1 MDLKRESEK
10 IRKVLNRRRKNIDL
24 TFIEED
30 HLYFMRDENGMIR
43 SNYPSVSKIIK
54 KFYEEFD
61 AEGISF
67 RMAKGDKQRQKEL
80 LQEWADKGTY
90 ATNQGSRVH
99 YILEKVLI
107 EQYGDYKNVREP
119 IYQCDDEQIE
129 RSDKMISAGKD
140 FLDLMHER
148 NAVLLDT
155 EIVLGDPE
163 LGYVGQPD
171 KVWLVEN
178 KQGTDYGILI
188 TDWKTNKPEN
198 FKKQRYTKKM
208 YPPFDNIDSTALG
221 HYYLQLPFY
230 GKLLMKMLEGTEFE
244 SKKLLG
250 SIVVL
255 VKEDGSFEEY
265 KVPMEVIQKI
275 LLMDMDK
282 ILKK

>member
-1 MDLKRESEK
+1 MDLKLEAEK
-10 IRKVLNRRRKNIDL
+10 IRKTLNRRRKNIDL
-24 TFIEED
+24 SFIEED
-30 HLYFMRDENGMIR
+30 HIYYMRDEHGMIR

-54 KFYEEFD
+54 KFYEEFQSD
-61 AEGISF
+61 AISL
-67 RMAKGDKQRQKEL
+67 RMSKGDRTKQKEL

-99 YILEKVLI
+99 YILEKDLI
-107 EQYGDYKNVREP
+107 EQYGDYKKVREP
-119 IYQCDDEQIE
+119 IYVCDEEQIE
-129 RSDKMISAGKD
+129 RSNNMINAGHK

-188 TDWKTNKPEN
+188 TDWKTNKPIN

-208 YPPFDNIDSTALG
+208 YPPFNNIDSTALG

-230 GKLLMKMLEGTEFE
+230 GRLLNKMLEGTEFE
-244 SKKLLG
+244 NKKLLG

-255 VKEDGSFEEY
+255 VKEDGEFEEY
-265 KVPMEVIQKI
+265 KVPMDVIQKI
-275 LLMDMDK
+275 YLLDMEK
-282 ILKK
+282 VLK

>member
-1 MDLKRESEK
+1 MDLKKESEK
-10 IRKVLNRRRKNIDL
+10 IRKILDRRRDQMDL

-30 HLYFMRDENGMIR
+30 HLYFMRDENGIMR

-67 RMAKGDKQRQKEL
+67 RMSGGDRQKQKEL
-80 LQEWADKGTY
+80 LKEWSDKGDY
-90 ATNQGSRVH
+90 ATNMGSRVH
-99 YILEKVLI
+99 YILEKELI
-107 EQYGDYKNVREP
+107 TQYGDYKKVREP
-119 IYQCDDEQIE
+119 IYQCDTEQIE
-129 RSDKMISAGKD
+129 RSNNMIDAGKS

-155 EIVLGDPE
+155 EIVMGDPE

-171 KVWLVEN
+171 KVWLIEN
-178 KQGTDYGILI
+178 KQGTDFGFLI

-230 GKLLMKMLEGTEFE
+230 GKLLLKMLEGTEYGD
-244 SKKLLG
+244 KKLLG
-250 SIVVL
+250 SIITL
-255 VKEDGSFEEY
+255 VKDDGQFKEFR
-265 KVPMEVIQKI
+265 VPQDVIQKI
-275 LLMDMDK
+275 LLMDMNK
-282 ILKK
+282 VLKS

>member
-1 MDLKRESEK
+1 MNLKEEAEK
-10 IRKVLNRRRKNIDL
+10 IRKILNKRRKNIDL
-24 TFIEED
+24 SFIEED
-30 HLYFMRDENGMIR
+30 HLYFMRDENGIIR

-61 AEGISF
+61 AEGISL
-67 RMAKGDKQRQKEL
+67 RMSKGDKQKQKEL
-80 LQEWADKGTY
+80 LKEWADKGTY

-99 YILEKVLI
+99 YILEKELI
-107 EQYGDYKNVREP
+107 SQYGDYKSVREP
-119 IYQCDDEQIE
+119 IYECDEEQIV
-129 RSDKMISAGKD
+129 RSDNMIDAGKD

-155 EIVLGDPE
+155 EIVLGDPD

-230 GKLLMKMLEGTEFE
+230 GKLLLKMLEGTEYA

-255 VKEDGSFEEY
+255 VKEDSTFEEY

-275 LLMDMDK
+275 LLMDMSK
-282 ILKK
+282 VLK

>member
-1 MDLKRESEK
+1 MDLKIEAEK
-10 IRKVLNRRRKNIDL
+10 IRKILNRRRKDIDL
-24 TFIEED
+24 SFIEED
-30 HLYFMRDENGMIR
+30 HIYYMRDEHGMIR

-54 KFYEEFD
+54 KFYEEFQSD
-61 AEGISF
+61 AISL
-67 RMAKGDKQRQKEL
+67 RMSKGDRTKQKEL

-99 YILEKVLI
+99 YILEKELI
-107 EQYGDYKNVREP
+107 EQYGDYKKVREP
-119 IYQCDDEQIE
+119 IYVCDDEQIE
-129 RSDKMISAGKD
+129 RSDNMITAGHK

-155 EIVLGDPE
+155 EIVLGDPD

-188 TDWKTNKPEN
+188 TDWKTNKPIN

-208 YPPFDNIDSTALG
+208 YPPFNNIDSTALG

-230 GKLLMKMLEGTEFE
+230 GRLLNKMLEGTEFE
-244 SKKLLG
+244 NKKLLG

-255 VKEDGSFEEY
+255 VKEDGEFEEY
-265 KVPMEVIQKI
+265 KVPMDVIQKI
-275 LLMDMDK
+275 YLLDMEK
-282 ILKK
+282 VLK

>member
-1 MDLKRESEK
+1 MNLKEEAEK
-10 IRKVLNRRRKNIDL
+10 IRKVLDRRRSELDL
-24 TFIEED
+24 SFIEED
-30 HLYFMRDENGMIR
+30 HLYFMRGKEGIIR

-61 AEGISF
+61 AEGISL
-67 RMAKGDKQRQKEL
+67 RMSKGNKQRQKEL
-80 LQEWADKGTY
+80 LQEWKDKGTY

-119 IYQCDDEQIE
+119 IYQCDDEQIV
-129 RSDKMISAGKD
+129 RSDNMIEAGKD
-140 FLDLMHER
+140 FLKLMHER

-155 EIVLGDPE
+155 EIVLGDPD

-230 GKLLMKMLEGTEFE
+230 GKLLMKMLEGSEYGD
-244 SKKLLG
+244 KKLLG
-250 SIVVL
+250 NIVVL
-255 VKEDGSFEEY
+255 VKEDGTFEEY
-265 KVPMEVIQKI
+265 KVPVEVTQKI

-282 ILKK
+282 ILK

>member
-1 MDLKRESEK
+1 MNLKEEAEK
-10 IRKVLNRRRKNIDL
+10 IRKVLDRRRSELDL
-24 TFIEED
+24 SFIEED
-30 HLYFMRDENGMIR
+30 HLYFMRGKEGIIR

-61 AEGISF
+61 AEGISL
-67 RMAKGDKQRQKEL
+67 RMSKGNKQRQKEL
-80 LQEWADKGTY
+80 LQEWKDKGTY

-119 IYQCDDEQIE
+119 IYQCDDEQIV
-129 RSDKMISAGKD
+129 RSDNMIEAGKD
-140 FLDLMHER
+140 FLKLMHER

-155 EIVLGDPE
+155 EIVLGDPD

-230 GKLLMKMLEGTEFE
+230 GKLLMKMLEGSEYGD
-244 SKKLLG
+244 KKLLG
-250 SIVVL
+250 NIVVL

-265 KVPMEVIQKI
+265 KVPVEVTQKI

-282 ILKK
+282 ILK

>member
-1 MDLKRESEK
+1 MDLKIEAEK
-10 IRKVLNRRRKNIDL
+10 IRKILNRRRKDIDL
-24 TFIEED
+24 SFIEED
-30 HLYFMRDENGMIR
+30 HIYYMRDEHGMIR

-54 KFYEEFD
+54 KFYEEFQSD
-61 AEGISF
+61 AISL
-67 RMAKGDKQRQKEL
+67 RMSKGDRTKQKEL

-90 ATNQGSRVH
+90 ATNQGSRFH
-99 YILEKVLI
+99 YILEKDLI
-107 EQYGDYKNVREP
+107 EQYGDYKKVREP
-119 IYQCDDEQIE
+119 IYVCDDEQIE
-129 RSDKMISAGKD
+129 RSNNMITAGHK

-155 EIVLGDPE
+155 EIVLGDPD

-188 TDWKTNKPEN
+188 TDWKTNKPIN

-208 YPPFDNIDSTALG
+208 YPPFNNIDSTALG

-230 GKLLMKMLEGTEFE
+230 GRLLNKMLEGTEFE
-244 SKKLLG
+244 NKKLLG

-255 VKEDGSFEEY
+255 VKEDGEFEEY
-265 KVPMEVIQKI
+265 KVPMDVIQKI
-275 LLMDMDK
+275 YLLDMEK
-282 ILKK
+282 VLK

>member
-1 MDLKRESEK
+1 MDLKKESEK
-10 IRKVLNRRRKNIDL
+10 IRKILDRRRDQMDL

-30 HLYFMRDENGMIR
+30 HLYFMRDENGIMR

-61 AEGISF
+61 AEGISL
-67 RMAKGDKQRQKEL
+67 RMSGGDRQKQKEL
-80 LQEWADKGTY
+80 LKEWSDKGNY
-90 ATNQGSRVH
+90 ATNMGSRVH
-99 YILEKVLI
+99 YILEKELI
-107 EQYGDYKNVREP
+107 NQYGDFKKVREP
-119 IYQCDDEQIE
+119 IYQCDTEQIE
-129 RSDKMISAGKD
+129 RSNNMIEAGKS

-155 EIVLGDPE
+155 EIVMGDPE

-178 KQGTDYGILI
+178 KQGTDFGFLI

-230 GKLLMKMLEGTEFE
+230 GKLLLKMLEGTEYGD
-244 SKKLLG
+244 KKLLG
-250 SIVVL
+250 SIITL
-255 VKEDGSFEEY
+255 VKDDGQFKEFR
-265 KVPMEVIQKI
+265 VPQDVIQKI
-275 LLMDMDK
+275 LLMDMNK
-282 ILKK
+282 VLKS

>member
-1 MDLKRESEK
+1 MDLKKESDK
-10 IRKVLNRRRKNIDL
+10 IRRILDKKREKIDL
-24 TFIEED
+24 TFIEEN
-30 HLYFMRDENGMIR
+30 HLYFMRDENGIIR
-43 SNYPSVSKIIK
+43 SNYPSVSKVIK

-61 AEGISF
+61 ADGISL
-67 RMAKGDKQRQKEL
+67 RMSGGDRQKQKEILKEWSDKGD
-80 LQEWADKGTY
+80 Y

-99 YILEKVLI
+99 YLLEKELI
-107 EQYGDYKNVREP
+107 SRYGGYKKVRQP

-129 RSDKMISAGKD
+129 RSDKMIEAGKT
-140 FLDLMHER
+140 FLDLMNER
-148 NAVLLDT
+148 KAVLLDT

-178 KQGTDYGILI
+178 KQGTDFGFLI

-198 FKKQRYTKKM
+198 FKKQHYTKKM
-208 YPPFDNIDSTALG
+208 YPPFDNVDSTALG

-230 GKLLMKMLEGTEFE
+230 GKLLLKMLEGTEYE

-250 SIVVL
+250 SIITL

-265 KVPMEVIQKI
+265 KVPLDVIQKI
-275 LLMDMDK
+275 LLMDMTK
-282 ILKK
+282 VLK

>member
-1 MDLKRESEK
+1 MNLKIEAEK
-10 IRKVLNRRRKNIDL
+10 IRKILNRRRKDIDL
-24 TFIEED
+24 SFIEED
-30 HLYFMRDENGMIR
+30 HIYYMRDEHGMIR

-54 KFYEEFD
+54 KFYEEFQSD
-61 AEGISF
+61 AISL
-67 RMAKGDKQRQKEL
+67 RMSKGDRTKQKEL

-99 YILEKVLI
+99 YILEKDLI
-107 EQYGDYKNVREP
+107 EQYGDYKKVREP
-119 IYQCDDEQIE
+119 IYVCDDEQIE
-129 RSDKMISAGKD
+129 RSDNMITAGHK

-155 EIVLGDPE
+155 EIVLGDPD

-188 TDWKTNKPEN
+188 TDWKTNKPIN

-208 YPPFDNIDSTALG
+208 YPPFNNIDSTALG

-230 GKLLMKMLEGTEFE
+230 GRLLNKMLEGTEFE
-244 SKKLLG
+244 NKKLLG

-255 VKEDGSFEEY
+255 VKEDGEFEEY
-265 KVPMEVIQKI
+265 KVPMDVIQKI
-275 LLMDMDK
+275 YLLDMEK
-282 ILKK
+282 VLK

>member
-1 MDLKRESEK
+1 MNLKEEAEK
-10 IRKVLNRRRKNIDL
+10 IRKVLDRRRSELDL
-24 TFIEED
+24 SFIEED
-30 HLYFMRDENGMIR
+30 HLYFMRGKEGIIR

-61 AEGISF
+61 AEGISL
-67 RMAKGDKQRQKEL
+67 RMSKGNKQRQKEL
-80 LQEWADKGTY
+80 LQEWKDKGTY

-119 IYQCDDEQIE
+119 IYQCDDEQIV
-129 RSDKMISAGKD
+129 RSDNMIEAGKD
-140 FLDLMHER
+140 FLKLMHER

-230 GKLLMKMLEGTEFE
+230 GKLLMKMLEGSEYGD
-244 SKKLLG
+244 KKLLG
-250 SIVVL
+250 NIVVL

-265 KVPMEVIQKI
+265 KVPVEVTQKI

-282 ILKK
+282 ILK

>member
-1 MDLKRESEK
+1 MNLREESEK
-10 IRKVLNRRRKNIDL
+10 IRKVLDRRRKELDL
-24 TFIEED
+24 SFIEED
-30 HLYFMRDENGMIR
+30 HLYYMRGKEGIIR

-61 AEGISF
+61 AEGISL
-67 RMAKGDKQRQKEL
+67 RMAKGNIQRQKEL
-80 LQEWADKGTY
+80 LQEWKDKGTY

-119 IYQCDDEQIE
+119 IYQCDDEQIQ
-129 RSDKMISAGKD
+129 RSDNMINAGKD
-140 FLDLMHER
+140 FLKLMHER

-208 YPPFDNIDSTALG
+208 YSPFDNIDSTALG

-230 GKLLMKMLEGTEFE
+230 GKLLLKMLEGTEYGD
-244 SKKLLG
+244 KKLLG
-250 SIVVL
+250 NIVVL

-265 KVPMEVIQKI
+265 KVPVEVTQKI

-282 ILKK
+282 ILK

>member
-1 MDLKRESEK
+1 MNLKEEAEK
-10 IRKVLNRRRKNIDL
+10 IRKVLDRRRSELDL
-24 TFIEED
+24 SFIEED
-30 HLYFMRDENGMIR
+30 HLYFMRGKEGIIR

-61 AEGISF
+61 AEGISL
-67 RMAKGDKQRQKEL
+67 RMSKGNKQRQKEL
-80 LQEWADKGTY
+80 LQEWKDKGTY

-119 IYQCDDEQIE
+119 IYQCDDEQIV
-129 RSDKMISAGKD
+129 RSDNMIEAGKD
-140 FLDLMHER
+140 FLKLMHER

-155 EIVLGDPE
+155 EIVLGDPD

-230 GKLLMKMLEGTEFE
+230 GKLLMKMLEGSEFGD
-244 SKKLLG
+244 KKLLG
-250 SIVVL
+250 NIVVL

-265 KVPMEVIQKI
+265 KVPVEVTQKI

-282 ILKK
+282 ILK

>member
-1 MDLKRESEK
+1 MNLKEEAEK
-10 IRKVLNRRRKNIDL
+10 IRKILNKRRKNIDL
-24 TFIEED
+24 SFIEED
-30 HLYFMRDENGMIR
+30 HLYFMRDENGIIR

-61 AEGISF
+61 ADGISL

-80 LQEWADKGTY
+80 LKEWADKGTY

-99 YILEKVLI
+99 YILEKELI
-107 EQYGDYKNVREP
+107 SQYGDYKKVREP
-119 IYQCDDEQIE
+119 IYECDDEQIQ
-129 RSDKMISAGKD
+129 RSDNMIEAGKD
-140 FLDLMHER
+140 FLNLMHER

-208 YPPFDNIDSTALG
+208 YAPFDNIDSTALG

-230 GKLLMKMLEGTEFE
+230 GKLIMKMLEGTEFA

-275 LLMDMDK
+275 LLMDMSK
-282 ILKK
+282 VLK

>member
-1 MDLKRESEK
+1 
-10 IRKVLNRRRKNIDL
+10 
-24 TFIEED
+24 
-30 HLYFMRDENGMIR
+30 MRDEHGMIR

-54 KFYEEFD
+54 KFYEEFQSD
-61 AEGISF
+61 AISL
-67 RMAKGDKQRQKEL
+67 RMSKGDRTKQKEL

-99 YILEKVLI
+99 YILEKDLI
-107 EQYGDYKNVREP
+107 EQYGDYKKVREP
-119 IYQCDDEQIE
+119 IYVCDEEQIE
-129 RSDKMISAGKD
+129 RSDNMINAGHK

-188 TDWKTNKPEN
+188 TDWKTNKPIN

-208 YPPFDNIDSTALG
+208 YPPFNNIDSTALG

-230 GKLLMKMLEGTEFE
+230 GRLLNKMLEGTEFE
-244 SKKLLG
+244 NKKLLG

-255 VKEDGSFEEY
+255 VKEDGEFEEY
-265 KVPMEVIQKI
+265 KVPMDVIQKI
-275 LLMDMDK
+275 YLLDMEK
-282 ILKK
+282 VLK

>member
-1 MDLKRESEK
+1 MNLKKEAEN
-10 IRKVLNRRRKNIDL
+10 IRKILNRRRKDIDL

-30 HLYFMRDENGMIR
+30 HLYFMRDENGIIR
-43 SNYPSVSKIIK
+43 SNYPSVSKVIK

-61 AEGISF
+61 ADGMSW
-67 RMAKGDKQRQKEL
+67 RMAKGDRERQKEL
-80 LQEWADKGTY
+80 LKEWADKGLY

-99 YILEKVLI
+99 FILEEKLI
-107 EQYGDYKNVREP
+107 EQYGNYKSVREP
-119 IYQCDDEQIE
+119 IYECDDEQIV
-129 RSDKMISAGKD
+129 RSDNMIGAGMD

-178 KQGTDYGILI
+178 KQGTDFGILI

-208 YPPFDNIDSTALG
+208 YPPFNNIDSTALG

-230 GKLLMKMLEGTEFE
+230 GKLILKMLEGTKYET
-244 SKKLLG
+244 KKLLG

-265 KVPMEVIQKI
+265 KVPMDVIQKI
-275 LLMDMDK
+275 LVMDMSK
-282 ILKK
+282 VLK

>member
-1 MDLKRESEK
+1 MDLKREAKK
-10 IRKVLNRRRKNIDL
+10 IRKILDRRRDQMDL

-30 HLYFMRDENGMIR
+30 HLYFMRDENGIIR
-43 SNYPSVSKIIK
+43 SNYPSVSKVIK

-61 AEGISF
+61 SEGISL
-67 RMAKGDKQRQKEL
+67 RMAKGDRQVQKEL
-80 LQEWADKGTY
+80 LKEWADKGTY

-99 YILEKVLI
+99 YILEKELI
-107 EQYGDYKNVREP
+107 SQYGGYKTVRTP
-119 IYQCDDEQIE
+119 IYECDDEQIE
-129 RSDKMISAGKD
+129 RSNKMIEAGKS
-140 FLDLMHER
+140 FLELMHER

-178 KQGTDYGILI
+178 KQGTDFGILI

-198 FKKQRYTKKM
+198 FKKQHYTKKM

-230 GKLLMKMLEGTEFE
+230 GKLIMKMLEGSEYGD
-244 SKKLLG
+244 KKLLG

-265 KVPMEVIQKI
+265 KVPQEVIQKV
-275 LLMDMDK
+275 LLMDMSK
-282 ILKK
+282 VLK

>member
-1 MDLKRESEK
+1 MDLKKESEK
-10 IRKVLNRRRKNIDL
+10 IRKILDRRRDQMDL

-30 HLYFMRDENGMIR
+30 HLYFMRDENGIMR

-61 AEGISF
+61 AEGISL
-67 RMAKGDKQRQKEL
+67 RMSGGDRQKQKEL
-80 LQEWADKGTY
+80 LKEWSDKGDY
-90 ATNQGSRVH
+90 ATNMGSRVH
-99 YILEKVLI
+99 YILEKELI
-107 EQYGDYKNVREP
+107 TQYGDYKKVREP
-119 IYQCDDEQIE
+119 IYQCDTEQIE
-129 RSDKMISAGKD
+129 RSNNMIDAGKS

-155 EIVLGDPE
+155 EIVMGDPE

-178 KQGTDYGILI
+178 KQGTDFGFLI

-230 GKLLMKMLEGTEFE
+230 GKLLLKMLEGTEYGD
-244 SKKLLG
+244 KKLLG
-250 SIVVL
+250 SIITL
-255 VKEDGSFEEY
+255 VKDDGQFKEFR
-265 KVPMEVIQKI
+265 VPQDVIQKI
-275 LLMDMDK
+275 LLMDMNK
-282 ILKK
+282 VLKS

>member
-1 MDLKRESEK
+1 MDLKKESEK
-10 IRKVLNRRRKNIDL
+10 IREILNKRREDISL

-61 AEGISF
+61 SEGISW
-67 RMAKGDKQRQKEL
+67 RMSKGDKQKQKEL
-80 LQEWADKGTY
+80 LKEWADKGTY

-99 YILEKVLI
+99 YILEKELI
-107 EQYGDYKNVREP
+107 KDYGDYKNVREP
-119 IYQCDDEQIE
+119 IYECDEEQIE
-129 RSDKMISAGKD
+129 RSNNMIGAGKD
-140 FLDLMHER
+140 FLTLMHER

-178 KQGTDYGILI
+178 KEGTDFGIII

-198 FKKQRYTKKM
+198 FKKKHYTKKM

-230 GKLLMKMLEGTEFE
+230 GKLLMKMLEGTEYE
-244 SKKLLG
+244 DKKLLG
-250 SIVVL
+250 SIIVL

-265 KVPMEVIQKI
+265 RVPKDVTHKI

-282 ILKK
+282 VLK

>member
-1 MDLKRESEK
+1 MDLQKEADK
-10 IRKVLNRRRKNIDL
+10 IRDILNKKRDDIDL

-30 HLYFMRDENGMIR
+30 HLYFMRDENGIIR

-54 KFYEEFD
+54 KFYEPFD
-61 AEGISF
+61 AEGISL
-67 RMAKGDKQRQKEL
+67 RMSGGDRNKQKEL
-80 LQEWADKGTY
+80 LKEWEDKGTY

-99 YILEKVLI
+99 YLLEKELI
-107 EQYGDYKNVREP
+107 SQYGSYKDVRQP

-129 RSDKMISAGKD
+129 RSNMMIDAGKD

-208 YPPFDNIDSTALG
+208 YPPFDNVDSTALG

-230 GKLLMKMLEGTEFE
+230 GKLLMKMLEGTEYE
-244 SKKLLG
+244 DKKLLG
-250 SIVVL
+250 SIIVL
-255 VKEDGSFEEY
+255 VKEDGTFEEY
-265 KVPMEVIQKI
+265 KVPMEIIQKI
-275 LLMDMDK
+275 LLMDMSK
-282 ILKK
+282 VLK

>member
-1 MDLKRESEK
+1 MDLKLEAEK
-10 IRKVLNRRRKNIDL
+10 IRKILNRRRKNIDL
-24 TFIEED
+24 SFIEED
-30 HLYFMRDENGMIR
+30 HIYYMRDEHGMIR

-54 KFYEEFD
+54 KFYEEFQSD
-61 AEGISF
+61 AISL
-67 RMAKGDKQRQKEL
+67 RMSKGDRTKQKEL

-99 YILEKVLI
+99 YILEKDLI
-107 EQYGDYKNVREP
+107 EQYGDYKKVREP
-119 IYQCDDEQIE
+119 IYVCDEEQIE
-129 RSDKMISAGKD
+129 RSDNMINAGHK

-188 TDWKTNKPEN
+188 TDWKTNKPIN

-208 YPPFDNIDSTALG
+208 YPPFNNIDSTALG

-230 GKLLMKMLEGTEFE
+230 GRLLNKMLEGTEFE
-244 SKKLLG
+244 NKKLLG

-255 VKEDGSFEEY
+255 VKEDGEFEEY
-265 KVPMEVIQKI
+265 KVPMDVIQKI
-275 LLMDMDK
+275 YLLDMEK
-282 ILKK
+282 VLK

>member
-1 MDLKRESEK
+1 MNLKEEAEK
-10 IRKVLNRRRKNIDL
+10 IRKILNKRRKNIDL
-24 TFIEED
+24 SFIEED

-61 AEGISF
+61 ADGISL
-67 RMAKGDKQRQKEL
+67 RMAKGDKQKQKEL
-80 LQEWADKGTY
+80 LKEWADKGTY

-99 YILEKVLI
+99 YILEKELI
-107 EQYGDYKNVREP
+107 SQYGDYKKVREP
-119 IYQCDDEQIE
+119 IYECDDEQIQ
-129 RSDKMISAGKD
+129 RSDKMIEAGKD
-140 FLDLMHER
+140 FLNLMHER

-208 YPPFDNIDSTALG
+208 YAPFDNIDSTALG

-230 GKLLMKMLEGTEFE
+230 GKLLLKMLEGTEFA

-275 LLMDMDK
+275 LLMDMSK
-282 ILKK
+282 VLK

>member
-1 MDLKRESEK
+1 MDLKLEAEK
-10 IRKVLNRRRKNIDL
+10 IREVLNRRRKNIDL
-24 TFIEED
+24 SFIEED
-30 HLYFMRDENGMIR
+30 HIYYMRDEHGMIR

-54 KFYEEFD
+54 KFYEEFQAD
-61 AEGISF
+61 AISL
-67 RMAKGDKQRQKEL
+67 RMSKGDKTKQKLL

-99 YILEKVLI
+99 YILEKDLI
-107 EQYGDYKNVREP
+107 EQYGDYKKVREP
-119 IYQCDDEQIE
+119 IYTCDDEQIE
-129 RSDKMISAGKD
+129 RSNNMIEAGHK
-140 FLDLMHER
+140 FLDLMHDR

-188 TDWKTNKPEN
+188 TDWKTNKPIN

-208 YPPFDNIDSTALG
+208 YPPFNNIDSTALG

-230 GKLLMKMLEGTEFE
+230 GRLINKMLEGTEFE
-244 SKKLLG
+244 NKKLLG
-250 SIVVL
+250 SIIVL
-255 VKEDGSFEEY
+255 VKEDGEFEEY
-265 KVPMEVIQKI
+265 KVPMDVIQKVY
-275 LLMDMDK
+275 LLDMEK
-282 ILKK
+282 VLK

>member
-1 MDLKRESEK
+1 MDLKIEAEK
-10 IRKVLNRRRKNIDL
+10 IRKILNRRRKDIDL
-24 TFIEED
+24 SFIEED
-30 HLYFMRDENGMIR
+30 HIYYMRDEHGMIR

-54 KFYEEFD
+54 KFYEEFQSD
-61 AEGISF
+61 AISL
-67 RMAKGDKQRQKEL
+67 RMSKGDRTKQKEL
-80 LQEWADKGTY
+80 RQEWADKGTY

-99 YILEKVLI
+99 YILEKELI
-107 EQYGDYKNVREP
+107 EQYGDYKKVREP
-119 IYQCDDEQIE
+119 IYVCDDEQIE
-129 RSDKMISAGKD
+129 RSDNMITAGHK

-155 EIVLGDPE
+155 EIVLGDPD

-188 TDWKTNKPEN
+188 TDWKTNKPIN

-208 YPPFDNIDSTALG
+208 YPPFNNIDSTALG

-230 GKLLMKMLEGTEFE
+230 GRLLNKMLEGTEFE
-244 SKKLLG
+244 NKKLLG

-255 VKEDGSFEEY
+255 VKEDGEFEEY
-265 KVPMEVIQKI
+265 KVPMDVIQKI
-275 LLMDMDK
+275 YLLDMEK
-282 ILKK
+282 VLK

>member
-1 MDLKRESEK
+1 MNLKEEADK
-10 IRKVLNRRRKNIDL
+10 IRKVLDKRRSELDL
-24 TFIEED
+24 SFIEED
-30 HLYFMRDENGMIR
+30 HLYFMRGKEGIIR

-61 AEGISF
+61 AQGISM
-67 RMAKGDKQRQKEL
+67 RMSKGNKQRQKEL
-80 LQEWADKGTY
+80 LQEWKDKGTY

-107 EQYGDYKNVREP
+107 EEYGGYKSVREP
-119 IYQCDDEQIE
+119 IYKCDDEQIV
-129 RSDKMISAGKD
+129 RSNNMIGAGKD
-140 FLDLMHER
+140 FLKLMHER

-155 EIVLGDPE
+155 EIILGDPD

-230 GKLLMKMLEGTEFE
+230 GKLLMKMLEGSEYE
-244 SKKLLG
+244 NKKLLG
-250 SIVVL
+250 NIVVL

-265 KVPMEVIQKI
+265 KVPVEVTQKI
-275 LLMDMDK
+275 LLMDMEK
-282 ILKK
+282 ILK

>member
-1 MDLKRESEK
+1 MDLKKESEK
-10 IRKVLNRRRKNIDL
+10 IRKILDRRRDQMDL

-30 HLYFMRDENGMIR
+30 HLYFMRDENGIMR

-67 RMAKGDKQRQKEL
+67 RMSGGDKQKQKEL
-80 LQEWADKGTY
+80 LKEWSDKGDY
-90 ATNQGSRVH
+90 ATNMGSRVH
-99 YILEKVLI
+99 YILEKELI
-107 EQYGDYKNVREP
+107 SQYGDYKKVREP
-119 IYQCDDEQIE
+119 IYQCDQEQID
-129 RSDKMISAGKD
+129 RSNNMIDAGKS

-148 NAVLLDT
+148 NATLLDT
-155 EIVLGDPE
+155 EIILGDPE

-178 KQGTDYGILI
+178 KQGTDFGFLI

-230 GKLLMKMLEGTEFE
+230 GKLLLKMLEGTEYA

-250 SIVVL
+250 SIITL
-255 VKEDGSFEEY
+255 VKDDGSFEEY
-265 KVPMEVIQKI
+265 KVPRDVIQKI
-275 LLMDMDK
+275 LLMDMNK
-282 ILKK
+282 VLKS

>member
-1 MDLKRESEK
+1 MDLKIEAEK
-10 IRKVLNRRRKNIDL
+10 IRKILNRRRKDIDL
-24 TFIEED
+24 SFIEED
-30 HLYFMRDENGMIR
+30 HIYYMRDEHGMIR

-54 KFYEEFD
+54 KFYEEFQSD
-61 AEGISF
+61 AISL
-67 RMAKGDKQRQKEL
+67 RMSKGDRTKQKEL

-99 YILEKVLI
+99 YILEKELI
-107 EQYGDYKNVREP
+107 EQYGDYKKVREP
-119 IYQCDDEQIE
+119 IYVCDDEQIE
-129 RSDKMISAGKD
+129 RSNNMITAGHK

-155 EIVLGDPE
+155 EIVLGDPD

-188 TDWKTNKPEN
+188 TDWKTNKPIN

-208 YPPFDNIDSTALG
+208 YPPFNNIDSTALG

-230 GKLLMKMLEGTEFE
+230 GRLLNKMLEGTEFE
-244 SKKLLG
+244 NKKLLG

-255 VKEDGSFEEY
+255 VKEDGEFEEY
-265 KVPMEVIQKI
+265 KVPMDVIQKI
-275 LLMDMDK
+275 YLLDMK
-282 ILKK
+282 KVLK